1 MQCEEGKESR
11 RLSDSLKHSIDTQD
25 QYPRMDLDSD
35 PSSKPLI
42 LVKLWCLL
50 IVFVAALVA
59 GVSPYVVKWSEGFIL
74 LGTQFAGGVFLGIA
88 LMQFLSD
95 SDEAFEN
102 LTARS
107 YPFAFMLAS
116 VGYLLAM
123 LADFVVVSVYG
134 KHSPSDSEGF
144 TVQGSTQQRKSI
156 YRAGTSQSQ
165 IQQVEDEIDHF
176 TKALLFRVISF
187 GDSVLLITALCF
199 HSVFESIAIGVAD
212 TKARTWRAL
221 WTVTLHKVFT
231 AIAMGISILRMI
243 PDHPLVSCI
252 AYAFAFAISCPVGVA
267 IGIVIDATAPG
278 IIVRWIFAVFMS
290 LACGV
295 FIYISVNHLLVK
307 GYFPQRTV
315 MLDSTHRKFL
325 AVVLGVGV
333 IAILMIWDESTS
345 ACG

>member
-165 IQQVEDEIDHF
+165 IQVEDEIDHF

-199 HSVFESIAIGVAD
+199 HSVFEGIAIGVAD

-278 IIVRWIFAVFMS
+278 II
-290 LACGV
+290 
-295 FIYISVNHLLVK
+295 